1 MTKKFI
7 YIFIFIVLTSCST
20 VKEKTS
26 SIKEKTSGIKG
37 IGNIVK
43 ECPPKEERTLKHIFC
58 KEPK

>member
-1 MTKKFI
+1 MIKKI
-7 YIFIFIVLTSCST
+7 LYIFAFLILSSCST

-26 SIKEKTSGIKG
+26 GLKE
-37 IGNIVK
+37 IGKIGK